1 MLPGSS
7 SGLGDP
13 WRRQETRLLRAP
25 KWFHVKTVLT
35 GSVCSPETQ
44 NSPSATWQGGRETSG
59 LLTPSLAGAASFFPV
74 LNTVKV
80 CSNENS
86 TAEKKYHKLFGR
98 YPTTAPALGMAFTS
112 PTSFSRIQEEA
123 GATQSPPFPP
133 PQTGQH
139 PLFIPSHLFGPTTTA
154 EHELGEA
161 SPIGR
166 GSHRHTG
173 PSSLVMGL
181 DWGPEGF
188 FRYRRGPPF
197 PEES

>member
-1 MLPGSS
+1 MVSCEDS
-7 SGLGDP
+7 
-13 WRRQETRLLRAP
+13 
-25 KWFHVKTVLT
+25 VLT

-44 NSPSATWQGGRETSG
+44 NSPSATWPGGRETSG
-59 LLTPSLAGAASFFPV
+59 LLTPSLAGAASFFSV
-74 LNTVKV
+74 LNTIKV

-86 TAEKKYHKLFGR
+86 TAKKNITNCLEGTQLQPLPRAWPSLHPLLS
-98 YPTTAPALGMAFTS
+98 PASRRRLGPLKAHPST
-112 PTSFSRIQEEA
+112 
-123 GATQSPPFPP
+123 PP
-133 PQTGQH
+133 PPPTGQH

-161 SPIGR
+161 SPIGY
-166 GSHRHTG
+166 GSQRHTG
-173 PSSLVMGL
+173 PSSLVMCL

>member
-1 MLPGSS
+1 MEAPG
-7 SGLGDP
+7 D
-13 WRRQETRLLRAP
+13 RLRRAP
-25 KWFHVKTVLT
+25 KWFHVKTVLM

-44 NSPSATWQGGRETSG
+44 NSPRATWQGGRETSG

-86 TAEKKYHKLFGR
+86 TAEKNISQTVWKVPNYSSCFGHGPHFTHFLLQDPGGGWGHSK
-98 YPTTAPALGMAFTS
+98 PTL
-112 PTSFSRIQEEA
+112 
-123 GATQSPPFPP
+123 PP
-133 PQTGQH
+133 PQTGRH
-139 PLFIPSHLFGPTTTA
+139 PLFIPGHLFGPTTTA
-154 EHELGEA
+154 EHELGEVP
-161 SPIGR
+161 PIGR
-166 GSHRHTG
+166 GSRRHTG
-173 PSSLVMGL
+173 PSSLVMCL

>member
-1 MLPGSS
+1 M
-7 SGLGDP
+7 
-13 WRRQETRLLRAP
+13 RQTEQSFQVVSCKDSLLM
-25 KWFHVKTVLT
+25 

-44 NSPSATWQGGRETSG
+44 NSPRATWHGGRETSG
-59 LLTPSLAGAASFFPV
+59 LLTPSLAGAASFFSV

-86 TAEKKYHKLFGR
+86 TAKKKISQTVWKVPNYSPF
-98 YPTTAPALGMAFTS
+98 LGMAFTS
-112 PTSFSRIQEEA
+112 PTSCSRIQEEA
-123 GATQSPPFPP
+123 GATQSPPPP
-133 PQTGQH
+133 TGQH
-139 PLFIPSHLFGPTTTA
+139 PLFIPGHLFGPTTTA

-161 SPIGR
+161 SPIGY

-173 PSSLVMGL
+173 PSSLVMCL

-188 FRYRRGPPF
+188 FRYSRGPPF